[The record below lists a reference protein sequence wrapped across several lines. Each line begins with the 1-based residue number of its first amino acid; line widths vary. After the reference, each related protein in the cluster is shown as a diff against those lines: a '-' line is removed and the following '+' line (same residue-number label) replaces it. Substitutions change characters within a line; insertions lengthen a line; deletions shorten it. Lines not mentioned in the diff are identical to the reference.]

1 MILFRPKSIAIAVA
15 VAALLLGNSSCNDD
29 TPGDI
34 DRLNGRIAFDINPSD
49 FGGGAAS
56 RGGSATAATT
66 SRRDSLLGRIPFVA
80 GTDTFMLSVSQSPNT
95 SSVIAQPRLDS
106 RGAPIQDA
114 TMPEFTA
121 VARTGEDA
129 LFFKDKL
136 TVDAS
141 GKAVTGRYWPNMPL
155 YFFGYTA
162 TLGYG
167 FDPYM
172 QVKDGNCT
180 GSFKYSM
187 PEPTAKN
194 EDAKAQPD
202 LIVAITPNQSK
213 QETAV
218 PLRFHHALTAIV
230 FKMGKVEAGTTI
242 QSISLTNLRS
252 SGDCTFAATETETNP
267 GEFMRDVK
275 FSWTN
280 LGDVRTYVQNIN
292 LDKVSQGTALTHD
305 ETTFLVVPQDITSE
319 TAVSISF
326 TSGGATQTLTRKL
339 NPGGSDPTIIS
350 KFLPDTK
357 YTFTLNLAEDIQ
369 ITVDDNV
376 VGLEK
381 KDLVIQNTGLQY
393 GWIRAVINGYWV
405 NKNTRV
411 IVAPWKETDGEFE
424 RVSNWS
430 ELWYED
436 TSTGTTIYYYRSSVP
451 SGGFAEHLF
460 ESYKL
465 KEDTKAPQV
474 DAVLEL
480 NIAAQIVIH
489 DQRIAA
495 GWLTGYEK

>member
-1 MILFRPKSIAIAVA
+1 MPAP
-15 VAALLLGNSSCNDD
+15 D
-29 TPGDI
+29 P
-34 DRLNGRIAFDINPSD
+34 
-49 FGGGAAS
+49 
-56 RGGSATAATT
+56 ATN
-66 SRRDSLLGRIPFVA
+66 I
-80 GTDTFMLSVSQSPNT
+80 
-95 SSVIAQPRLDS
+95 
-106 RGAPIQDA
+106 DA
-114 TMPEFTA
+114 T
-121 VARTGEDA
+121 
-129 LFFKDKL
+129 K
-136 TVDAS
+136 
-141 GKAVTGRYWPNMPL
+141 
-155 YFFGYTA
+155 
-162 TLGYG
+162 
-167 FDPYM
+167 
-172 QVKDGNCT
+172 
-180 GSFKYSM
+180 
-187 PEPTAKN
+187 
-194 EDAKAQPD
+194 QPD
-202 LIVAITPNQSK
+202 LIVAITPGQSK

-252 SGDCTFAATETETNP
+252 SGTCTFAATETEINP
-267 GEFMRDVK
+267 GEFIRDVK
-275 FSWTN
+275 FTWSN

-319 TAVSISF
+319 TAVSITF

-381 KDLVIQNTGLQY
+381 KDLVIQNTGLAC

-480 NIAAQIVIH
+480 NIAAQIVI
-489 DQRIAA
+489 DGQRSAA
-495 GWLTGYEK
+495 GWLTGYEKY